1 MATDAGSGPA
11 TRVRVTTADGIAQV
25 VLDSPP
31 LNILTQG
38 LLAELRAA
46 LVSPAADPTLRVL
59 VLGAQGKH
67 FSAGADVA
75 EHLPP
80 TYAAMIPEFL
90 ATIEALHAFPVP
102 VVAAVRGRCLGGGF
116 ELVQA
121 ADLIVSGEGAS
132 FGQPEIVLG
141 VIAPAASALLPEI
154 CGPARAAEIL
164 YTGDAV
170 TAAQA
175 LAAGLVVRVVADER
189 VDEEALALA
198 GRIARHSAAAL
209 RIAKR
214 AIRAGSKGRLTDA
227 LRSAGRLYVEDLMRT
242 ADAREGLTAFVEKR
256 PAVWAHR

>member
-1 MATDAGSGPA
+1 MPTDATRGPA
-11 TRVRVTTADGIAQV
+11 TRVHATTADGIAQV

-46 LVSPAADPTLRVL
+46 LAPLAADTTLRVL
-59 VLGAQGKH
+59 VLGARGKH

-80 TYAAMIPEFL
+80 TYEVMIPEFL
-90 ATIEALHAFPVP
+90 ATIEALRAFPAP

-121 ADLIVSGEGAS
+121 ADLVVAGQGAT

-141 VIAPAASALLPEI
+141 VIAPAASALLPES

-164 YTGDAV
+164 YTGDSV
-170 TAAQA
+170 TATQAQA
-175 LAAGLVVRVVADER
+175 MGLVARVAPDER

-209 RIAKR
+209 RVAKR
-214 AIRAGSKGRLTDA
+214 AARAGSEGRVTDA
-227 LRSAGRLYVEDLMRT
+227 LRTAGRLYVEDLTRT
-242 ADAREGLTAFVEKR
+242 ADAHEGLTAFLEKR
-256 PAVWAHR
+256 PAVWTHR